1 MWLPVGNSNNDPR
14 IIAKH
19 YIDCVRLV
27 GGEQLFI
34 IMYLQS
40 S

>member
-1 MWLPVGNSNNDPR
+1 MWLRVGNSNNDPR
-14 IIAKH
+14 IIVKH
-19 YIDCVRLV
+19 YIDCARLV